1 MKILYGIQLTGNG
14 HITRSIQIIKS
25 LKERGFEVDIITSG
39 NNYQLEIPYEIK
51 SHHSGI
57 SMFYN
62 RNGGIDWFNTIKNAE
77 LKKFIKDIDYDV
89 SNYDLVISD
98 FEPISAWSAIRQNVK
113 SIGIGNQYSF
123 RSNKIHR
130 PKRKSK
136 LAEIF
141 LKKFAPC
148 DINIGLGYD
157 NYDDFIVKPI
167 INEDLLGKKITDD
180 GSILI
185 YLPSLS
191 TDSIFE
197 QVKKFTNY
205 KWKIY
210 SPDIKKDTI
219 KEGILLKKPNKE
231 EFTKDLLSCSGV
243 ITASGFSTTSEA
255 LILNKKLWSIPIKK
269 QYEQLCNAIELKKM
283 GVMTDDLSFDS
294 ISKWLTNYKSIDYQ
308 WENPIDD
315 IIKKIINYGGK
326 N

>member
-1 MKILYGIQLTGNG
+1 MKLLYGIQLTGNG

-25 LKERGFEVDIITSG
+25 LKERGFDVDIITSG
-39 NNYQLEIPYEIK
+39 NNSQLEIPYEIK
-51 SHHSGI
+51 SHHNGI

-62 RNGGIDWFNTIKNAE
+62 KNGGIDWFSTIKNVE

-89 SNYDLVISD
+89 TEYDLVISD
-98 FEPISAWSAIRQNVK
+98 FEPISAWSARRQNVK

-123 RSNKIHR
+123 LSKNISR
-130 PKRKSK
+130 PKNKSK
-136 LAEIF
+136 IAEIF
-141 LKKFAPC
+141 LKNFAPC
-148 DINIGLGYD
+148 DFNIGLGYD

-167 INEDLLGKKITDD
+167 INEDLLGKKITNDEF
-180 GSILI
+180 ILI

-191 TDSIFE
+191 TDFIFE
-197 QVKKFTNY
+197 QVKYFNEY
-205 KWKIY
+205 KWRIY
-210 SPDIKKDTI
+210 SPDIKEDI
-219 KEGILLKKPNKE
+219 EKEGVLLKRPNKE
-231 EFTKDLLSCSGV
+231 EFVKDLLSCSGV

-315 IIKKIINYGGK
+315 IIEKIINYCGE